1 MAPGWWWEVKL
12 EPPWLVRLVR
22 RQQPNHQPNQFA
34 SCEHDSSF
42 MLVLAHIVA
51 NADASSWKLSQKEG
65 IKIRRILAEEK
76 QG

>member
-1 MAPGWWWEVKL
+1 VKL
-12 EPPWLVRLVR
+12 EPPWLVRLVH
-22 RQQPNHQPNQFA
+22 RQQPNQFA
-34 SCEHDSSF
+34 SCEHDSSS